1 MFGSLNASRK
11 PLITIALLAISIIVA
26 LLSGLG
32 DRIESVYGLFYSV
45 YTQPQ
50 FLEIKQGQLWRLVT
64 PIFLHFG
71 ILHLLMNGVMM
82 WYFGRI
88 LEPLHGAVVYLS
100 IIIVMAII
108 SNTAQYLVTGPL
120 FGGLSGVIYGLLG
133 FVWSLGKFSSYYPIR
148 LDPRFTWFVVGWFI
162 LCWSGLLEKIGIHIA
177 NTAHT
182 AGLISGIILAYCLAK
197 FPRHN

>member
-1 MFGSLNASRK
+1 MPTKK
-11 PLITIALLAISIIVA
+11 PIVTITLLAISIVVA
-26 LLSGLG
+26 LISGLG
-32 DRIESVYGLFYSV
+32 DRLEPVFGLFYSV
-45 YTQPQ
+45 YTEPQ
-50 FLEIKQGQLWRLVT
+50 FYEIQQGQLWRLIT

-71 ILHLLMNGVMM
+71 ILHLSMNGVMI
-82 WYFGRI
+82 WIFGRL
-88 LEPLHGAVVYLS
+88 LEPLHGAVVYIS

-133 FVWSLGKFSSYYPIR
+133 FVWGLGKFSPYYPLR
-148 LDPRFTWFVVGWFI
+148 LDPKFTGFVVGWFI

-182 AGLISGIILAYCLAK
+182 AGLISGVILAYAVAK
-197 FPRHN
+197 FPRSV

>member
-1 MFGSLNASRK
+1 MPTKK
-11 PLITIALLAISIIVA
+11 PLITIALLAISLVVA

-32 DRIESVYGLFYSV
+32 DRLEPVSGLFYSF

-50 FLEIKQGQLWRLVT
+50 FIEIKQGQLWRLIT

-71 ILHLLMNGVMM
+71 ILHLAMNGVMM
-82 WYFGRI
+82 WFFGRL
-88 LEPLHGAVVYLS
+88 LEPLHGATVYIS

-133 FVWSLGKFSSYYPIR
+133 FVWGLGKFSPYYPLR
-148 LDPRFTWFVVGWFI
+148 LDPKFTWFVLGWFV
-162 LCWSGLLEKIGIHIA
+162 LCWSGLLEKIGVDIA

-182 AGLISGIILAYCLAK
+182 AGLISGIILAYVLAK
-197 FPRHN
+197 FPRKA